1 MSSLN
6 QKSTLYYLL
15 PAFFA
20 IIGGVVALLILRNSD
35 PKKGRN
41 CIILGI
47 IGSAIA
53 IGYDYVAE
61 TFEITFGRNI
71 ETFGISDYM
80 GGVSIYILPPIVIG
94 YYVLQKM
101 KN

>member
-1 MSSLN
+1 MPSQN
-6 QKSTLYYLL
+6 KKSVLYYLL

-41 CIILGI
+41 CIILGV

-61 TFEITFGRNI
+61 TFDITFGNNI
-71 ETFGISDYM
+71 ETYGISDYM
-80 GGVSIYILPPIVIG
+80 GGASIYILPPIVIV
-94 YYVLQKM
+94 YYILQKL